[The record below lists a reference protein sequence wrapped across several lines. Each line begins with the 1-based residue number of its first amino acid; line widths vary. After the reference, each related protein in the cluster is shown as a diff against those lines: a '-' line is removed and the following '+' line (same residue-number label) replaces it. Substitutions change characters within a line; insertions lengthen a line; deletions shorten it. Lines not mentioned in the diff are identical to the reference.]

1 MNLDHTPGLLSSVLN
16 GVAMYGANVLTIN
29 QTIPINGIAN
39 VTLTIETNELLG
51 DLAGMMKKIKT
62 TEGIQSLKIIARES

>member
-1 MNLDHTPGLLSSVLN
+1 MLFRS
-16 GVAMYGANVLTIN
+16 LTIN